1 MKRRKRGKQTLK
13 RKMLSI
19 LLLCAMSCILA
30 VVIVSYMTI
39 RMIQN
44 DSIQESMQIYL
55 EQITREI
62 DSDYYDMIGIVNQMS
77 PNGLI
82 GSVTESYLSA
92 EDNYNRY
99 FEQKSLREEL
109 IKLGY
114 VNTKL
119 LGIAYYDPKE
129 QKELIGNFNVR
140 VLDPSYQTISKVV
153 VGAENIIQAMHTSYL
168 GIRETPVL
176 SVMRRVP
183 FGNKRVLDIY
193 AEIEPDM
200 SVSDRLNKE
209 KWPYTY
215 MEMDE
220 NGIVQYSNNPVIVK
234 GQKLLSELP
243 EKEGYA
249 AINQEGY
256 KIMAYRSSIGYVN
269 AIALPENTY
278 QKEMNM
284 WRLKLVVIILAAFGI
299 FSSSVFYLY
308 RLVCKP
314 LNQFQKQMIQVGNGS
329 LQEAEQEYEIK
340 EFDDLMH
347 EVEQMKEQIRNLID
361 DVVEKEKSIQRT
373 EYEKLLYQINPHFLL
388 NTLNSVQWMARMSR
402 QDNITEFVQR
412 LKRLLSY
419 NLGKEGM
426 QTTLRTEI
434 DIVKDYIALEQMR
447 YDFVIEMNVEE
458 GRYLEQPTVRMLLQ
472 PLVENAIRYG
482 LGDDEKI
489 TIQVFEDNIRGLAII
504 TILDSGNGLTQEEI
518 NQINEP
524 FDYGVKKMQHGNRGI
539 GLRYEMKVLVVDD
552 DKLARKGLISIMD
565 WGKYGFEVVGDVQ
578 NGRKALE
585 FLKDNVVDIVFT
597 DIDMPEIDGIE
608 LMKRCKKEYPDV
620 KFVVFSMYEDF
631 RYAQSALRLG
641 ALDYI
646 SKISFDGDECDQILE
661 LVERKYK
668 ENQSKKEP
676 RKEDSGLQKRLEK
689 AWTNTRWIFNDC
701 EFNRLC
707 EITRGVEL
715 RTAERVFIKS
725 FHSFQKLTGEE
736 LEFPSLSSVDE
747 MLEWVKNWKENLY
760 QTCLQTDKTKD
771 IYMFARVIL
780 YTDEHIEE
788 NLKSEEVATQ
798 IGMSRSY
805 FSTRFKEITGDTFHN
820 YVISRK
826 MQAAARKMAKGT
838 ENITQI
844 ASDLGYDNF
853 YYFTKVF
860 SKEYGCTPTE
870 YAGRLKKCSI

>member
-82 GSVTESYLSA
+82 GSVTESYLSV
-92 EDNYNRY
+92 EDNYDRY

-153 VGAENIIQAMHTSYL
+153 VGAENIIRAMHASYL

-176 SVMRRVP
+176 SVMRRVS

-314 LNQFQKQMIQVGNGS
+314 LNQFQKQMIQAGNGS
-329 LQEAEQEYEIK
+329 LQEAEQEYGIK

-524 FDYGVKKMQHGNRGI
+524 FDY
-539 GLRYEMKVLVVDD
+539 
-552 DKLARKGLISIMD
+552 
-565 WGKYGFEVVGDVQ
+565 DV
-578 NGRKALE
+578 
-585 FLKDNVVDIVFT
+585 
-597 DIDMPEIDGIE
+597 
-608 LMKRCKKEYPDV
+608 
-620 KFVVFSMYEDF
+620 
-631 RYAQSALRLG
+631 
-641 ALDYI
+641 
-646 SKISFDGDECDQILE
+646 
-661 LVERKYK
+661 
-668 ENQSKKEP
+668 
-676 RKEDSGLQKRLEK
+676 
-689 AWTNTRWIFNDC
+689 
-701 EFNRLC
+701 
-707 EITRGVEL
+707 
-715 RTAERVFIKS
+715 
-725 FHSFQKLTGEE
+725 
-736 LEFPSLSSVDE
+736 
-747 MLEWVKNWKENLY
+747 
-760 QTCLQTDKTKD
+760 
-771 IYMFARVIL
+771 
-780 YTDEHIEE
+780 
-788 NLKSEEVATQ
+788 
-798 IGMSRSY
+798 
-805 FSTRFKEITGDTFHN
+805 
-820 YVISRK
+820 
-826 MQAAARKMAKGT
+826 
-838 ENITQI
+838 
-844 ASDLGYDNF
+844 
-853 YYFTKVF
+853 
-860 SKEYGCTPTE
+860 
-870 YAGRLKKCSI
+870 KKCSMGTEESVCDM

>member
-1 MKRRKRGKQTLK
+1 MEGDRTEVGESDMKRRKRGKQTLK

-82 GSVTESYLSA
+82 GSVTESYLSV
-92 EDNYNRY
+92 EDNYDRY
-99 FEQKSLREEL
+99 FEQKSLRE
-109 IKLGY
+109 
-114 VNTKL
+114 
-119 LGIAYYDPKE
+119 
-129 QKELIGNFNVR
+129 ELIGNFNVR

-524 FDYGVKKMQHGNRGI
+524 FDYDVKKMQHGNRGI
-539 GLRYEMKVLVVDD
+539 GLRYV
-552 DKLARKGLISIMD
+552 
-565 WGKYGFEVVGDVQ
+565 
-578 NGRKALE
+578 KAMLE
-585 FLKDNVVDIVFT
+585 SFYEGETNLFVN
-597 DIDMPEIDGIE
+597 
-608 LMKRCKKEYPDV
+608 CKKGY
-620 KFVVFSMYEDF
+620 
-631 RYAQSALRLG
+631 G
-641 ALDYI
+641 T
-646 SKISFDGDECDQILE
+646 KITILIPIQE
-661 LVERKYK
+661 
-668 ENQSKKEP
+668 
-676 RKEDSGLQKRLEK
+676 
-689 AWTNTRWIFNDC
+689 
-701 EFNRLC
+701 
-707 EITRGVEL
+707 EL
-715 RTAERVFIKS
+715 RNKIK
-725 FHSFQKLTGEE
+725 FTGSETE
-736 LEFPSLSSVDE
+736 
-747 MLEWVKNWKENLY
+747 KE
-760 QTCLQTDKTKD
+760 
-771 IYMFARVIL
+771 
-780 YTDEHIEE
+780 
-788 NLKSEEVATQ
+788 
-798 IGMSRSY
+798 GME
-805 FSTRFKEITGDTFHN
+805 K
-820 YVISRK
+820 
-826 MQAAARKMAKGT
+826 
-838 ENITQI
+838 
-844 ASDLGYDNF
+844 
-853 YYFTKVF
+853 
-860 SKEYGCTPTE
+860 
-870 YAGRLKKCSI
+870 

>member
-1 MKRRKRGKQTLK
+1 M
-13 RKMLSI
+13 
-19 LLLCAMSCILA
+19 
-30 VVIVSYMTI
+30 
-39 RMIQN
+39 
-44 DSIQESMQIYL
+44 
-55 EQITREI
+55 
-62 DSDYYDMIGIVNQMS
+62 
-77 PNGLI
+77 
-82 GSVTESYLSA
+82 
-92 EDNYNRY
+92 
-99 FEQKSLREEL
+99 EL
-109 IKLGY
+109 
-114 VNTKL
+114 
-119 LGIAYYDPKE
+119 
-129 QKELIGNFNVR
+129 
-140 VLDPSYQTISKVV
+140 
-153 VGAENIIQAMHTSYL
+153 
-168 GIRETPVL
+168 
-176 SVMRRVP
+176 
-183 FGNKRVLDIY
+183 
-193 AEIEPDM
+193 
-200 SVSDRLNKE
+200 
-209 KWPYTY
+209 
-215 MEMDE
+215 DE

-329 LQEAEQEYEIK
+329 LQEAEQEYGIK

-524 FDYGVKKMQHGNRGI
+524 FDYDVKKMQHGN
-539 GLRYEMKVLVVDD
+539 
-552 DKLARKGLISIMD
+552 KLHPSS
-565 WGKYGFEVVGDVQ
+565 
-578 NGRKALE
+578 
-585 FLKDNVVDIVFT
+585 
-597 DIDMPEIDGIE
+597 
-608 LMKRCKKEYPDV
+608 YP
-620 KFVVFSMYEDF
+620 
-631 RYAQSALRLG
+631 
-641 ALDYI
+641 
-646 SKISFDGDECDQILE
+646 
-661 LVERKYK
+661 
-668 ENQSKKEP
+668 
-676 RKEDSGLQKRLEK
+676 EDSRSIHGQLL
-689 AWTNTRWIFNDC
+689 
-701 EFNRLC
+701 
-707 EITRGVEL
+707 
-715 RTAERVFIKS
+715 S
-725 FHSFQKLTGEE
+725 
-736 LEFPSLSSVDE
+736 EFPSPQSIFALRPHPFPENTLQNNPWRRHNLVSEAFANICVIDSNILLYSTSDPPLYNPINSISVRQPFFIE
-747 MLEWVKNWKENLY
+747 
-760 QTCLQTDKTKD
+760 
-771 IYMFARVIL
+771 IL
-780 YTDEHIEE
+780 H
-788 NLKSEEVATQ
+788 LF
-798 IGMSRSY
+798 
-805 FSTRFKEITGDTFHN
+805 FSTFRNGIIFPLTSLILLRICCDETCFLQFLQNRIQRGFFN
-820 YVISRK
+820 ISHHFDRL
-826 MQAAARKMAKGT
+826 ADFISIG
-838 ENITQI
+838 I
-844 ASDLGYDNF
+844 LGINN
-853 YYFTKVF
+853 
-860 SKEYGCTPTE
+860 G
-870 YAGRLKKCSI
+870 

>member
-1 MKRRKRGKQTLK
+1 MKRKKRGKQTLK

-39 RMIQN
+39 RMIRN

-55 EQITREI
+55 EQITREM
-62 DSDYYDMIGIVNQMS
+62 DNDYYDMIGIVNQMS

-82 GSVTESYLSA
+82 GSVTERYLSA
-92 EDNYNRY
+92 EDNYDRY
-99 FEQKSLREEL
+99 SEQKSLREEL

-119 LGIAYYDPKE
+119 LGIAYFDPKE

-153 VGAENIIQAMHTSYL
+153 VGAENIMQAMHASYL

-176 SVMRRVP
+176 SVMRRVS

-220 NGIVQYSNNPVIVK
+220 KGIVQYSNNPVIVR

-249 AINQEGY
+249 VTQQEGY

-308 RLVCKP
+308 RLICKP

-361 DVVEKEKSIQRT
+361 DVVEKEKNIQRT

-388 NTLNSVQWMARMSR
+388 NTLNSVQWMARMSK

-434 DIVKDYIALEQMR
+434 DIVKDYIA
-447 YDFVIEMNVEE
+447 
-458 GRYLEQPTVRMLLQ
+458 LEQPTVRMLLQ

-524 FDYGVKKMQHGNRGI
+524 FDYDVKKMQHGNRGI
-539 GLRYEMKVLVVDD
+539 GLRYV
-552 DKLARKGLISIMD
+552 
-565 WGKYGFEVVGDVQ
+565 
-578 NGRKALE
+578 KAMLE
-585 FLKDNVVDIVFT
+585 SFYEGETNLFVN
-597 DIDMPEIDGIE
+597 
-608 LMKRCKKEYPDV
+608 CKKGYGTKITILIPIQEEFRNKI
-620 KFVVFSMYEDF
+620 KFTGSET
-631 RYAQSALRLG
+631 
-641 ALDYI
+641 
-646 SKISFDGDECDQILE
+646 E
-661 LVERKYK
+661 K
-668 ENQSKKEP
+668 E
-676 RKEDSGLQKRLEK
+676 GMEK
-689 AWTNTRWIFNDC
+689 
-701 EFNRLC
+701 
-707 EITRGVEL
+707 
-715 RTAERVFIKS
+715 
-725 FHSFQKLTGEE
+725 
-736 LEFPSLSSVDE
+736 
-747 MLEWVKNWKENLY
+747 
-760 QTCLQTDKTKD
+760 
-771 IYMFARVIL
+771 
-780 YTDEHIEE
+780 
-788 NLKSEEVATQ
+788 
-798 IGMSRSY
+798 
-805 FSTRFKEITGDTFHN
+805 
-820 YVISRK
+820 
-826 MQAAARKMAKGT
+826 
-838 ENITQI
+838 
-844 ASDLGYDNF
+844 
-853 YYFTKVF
+853 
-860 SKEYGCTPTE
+860 
-870 YAGRLKKCSI
+870 